1 MKIAVIGAGGVGGFF
16 GAKLAAAGCDV
27 TFVARGNH
35 LRAMREHGLRIRSTR
50 GAAGAGGDDLHLR
63 DVRAVEDVSQIP
75 QADLIMIAVKLWDT
89 EALAP
94 TLRRLVDGGAAVV
107 SFQNGVHKDEILR
120 RHLPAE
126 AIFGGVS
133 YIASV
138 IAEPGIVEYKGAMQ
152 RLVFGEFD
160 RSQSPRVKAFHA
172 ACVKAGF
179 QADISEDITRAIWEK
194 FVFLVGLSG
203 TTSSMRQPIG
213 PIRANAQTRAF
224 LHDVMREVVAVGRA
238 KGVALSE
245 SFADDRLAFA
255 DTLPPDMTSSM
266 HHDLQRGN
274 RLEVPWLS
282 GGVAAYGR
290 ELGVP
295 TPCNRAIADVLA
307 LYAEGKRG

>member
-16 GAKLAAAGCDV
+16 GAKLAASGCDV

-35 LRAMREHGLRIRSTR
+35 LRAMREHGLRLREGR
-50 GAAGAGGDDLHLR
+50 GAAEDLHLR
-63 DVRAVEDVSQIP
+63 EVRAVENIDQVE

-94 TLRRLVDGGAAVV
+94 TLKRLVDRGAAVV

-126 AIFGGVS
+126 AILGGVS

-138 IAEPGIVEYKGAMQ
+138 IAEPGVIEYKGALQ
-152 RLVFGEFD
+152 RLVFGEF
-160 RSQSPRVKAFHA
+160 SGVASERVKAFHA
-172 ACVKAGF
+172 ACARAGF
-179 QADISEDITRAIWEK
+179 QVDISEDITRTIWEK

-203 TTSSMRQPIG
+203 TTSSIRQPIG
-213 PIRANAQTRAF
+213 PIRKNPQTRAF

-238 KGVALSE
+238 KGVALAE
-245 SFADDRLAFA
+245 DFADDRLAFA
-255 DTLPPDMTSSM
+255 DTLQPDMTSSM

-282 GGVAAYGR
+282 GGVASYGR

-295 TPCNRAIADVLA
+295 TPCNGAIADVLA
-307 LYAEGKRG
+307 LYAEGTRA